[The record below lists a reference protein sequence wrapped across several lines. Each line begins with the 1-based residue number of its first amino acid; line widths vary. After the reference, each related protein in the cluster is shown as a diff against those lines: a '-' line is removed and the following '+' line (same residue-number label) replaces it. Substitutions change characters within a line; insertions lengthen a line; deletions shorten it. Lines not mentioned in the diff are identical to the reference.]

1 MPKALP
7 AQPHIDWLKKTAKA
21 RLTEL
26 RARDPAAKLHQAQRD
41 VAEEYG
47 FKSWRALKAHV
58 DATSLDGRIIAATI
72 EGNAPRARPAAR
84 RASGQARYHRRRMG
98 STAVAPRR
106 RPWPPRVRRAAARS
120 GGSTSNRRDRFDRAS
135 ALHWAAGGGH
145 LDCRQASPRVRR
157 GHRGRRRRPPAGRA
171 GLGHVLRPRARGGS
185 RVSAVKRRAAQ
196 RLQRHRP
203 RSRRRCTGHGRG

>member
-72 EGNAPRARPAAR
+72 EGNAPELGRLLAGIRASSLSPAANGIDR
-84 RASGQARYHRRRMG
+84 CCTSPPTVATSSAS
-98 STAVAPRR
+98 SCCS
-106 RPWPPRVRRAAARS
+106 S
-120 GGSTSNRRDRFDRAS
+120 GGST
-135 ALHWAAGGGH
+135 LTAAT
-145 LDCRQASPRVRR
+145 
-157 GHRGRRRRPPAGRA
+157 
-171 GLGHVLRPRARGGS
+171 GS
-185 RVSAVKRRAAQ
+185 IV
-196 RLQRHRP
+196 P
-203 RSRRRCTGHGRG
+203 RRCIGPRGAVTSMS